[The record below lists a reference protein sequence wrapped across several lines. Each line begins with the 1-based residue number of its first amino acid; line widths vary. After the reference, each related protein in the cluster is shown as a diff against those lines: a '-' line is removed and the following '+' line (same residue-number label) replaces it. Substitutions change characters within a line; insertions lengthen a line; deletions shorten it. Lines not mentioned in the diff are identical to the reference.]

1 MQQRQQSSVL
11 KEENIEHGYY
21 WLVNAREKN
30 YTTALIVSCDEFF
43 TCFLLCSKIDE
54 DVYDVEQNFRG
65 T

>member
-1 MQQRQQSSVL
+1 MCL
-11 KEENIEHGYY
+11 KKGTYIVNK
-21 WLVNAREKN
+21 LVQGKKTYVTR
-30 YTTALIVSCDEFF
+30 LIVSYDEFF